1 MYFAMNK
8 RSRWAE
14 FSVVGFMRY
23 RFQLVSGHLN
33 SSILLFLSSY
43 SLKVQTAITPMNYEL
58 YLVFYEKEINDRRK
72 FSIFSICSAPPI
84 SRAGMVSI
92 ADL

>member
-1 MYFAMNK
+1 
-8 RSRWAE
+8 
-14 FSVVGFMRY
+14 
-23 RFQLVSGHLN
+23 
-33 SSILLFLSSY
+33 
-43 SLKVQTAITPMNYEL
+43 MNYEL

-92 ADL
+92 ADLWMQGFYFLPNMKGYHRFYTSLFHI